1 VVKSEVF
8 DDGLVGARLT
18 AASTTP
24 NQAIPPSG
32 APPSQQRFGTVSL
45 ADFQFVQ
52 RSCKFLLKDNNKTSL
67 DQKFLI
73 ILGLLEQLRAAT

>member
-24 NQAIPPSG
+24 NQAIPPS